1 MEDIGVDGT
10 IILKYIFLK
19 NKRGRDWIVLA
30 EDWQEVIS
38 CKSGNEGSG

>member
-10 IILKYIFLK
+10 IILKCILK
-19 NKRGRDWIVLA
+19 NKRGRDWIAVA

-38 CKSGNEGSG
+38 CKRANKNSD